1 LQQRVSGTIETTVD
15 STLMEELNTRRLKL
29 TVTPTPLE
37 RLENLSNQLGTE
49 VWIKRDDLTG
59 FVMGGNK
66 TRKAEFLLADALHEG
81 ADAILTVGAMQS
93 NHAVAIAAA
102 SKRLGKE
109 CHLFLSGDVPD
120 LPTANVLLDRLS
132 GANLHFVASSSD
144 RQRAMEEF
152 AAKLRS
158 EGRRT
163 YAIPLGGSN
172 EVGSQGYVCAFLE
185 LLDQLRSLPPKPTKV
200 LFASSSGGT
209 YAGLLVGKVLAENA
223 NVDLLGIRVDRDPE
237 PEKVICVV
245 ASSLASKVGLR
256 HEFHPR
262 EVVLNPDYAG
272 AGYGVPTE
280 QGMDALRRVW
290 QTESILLDPVYTAK
304 AMAGLIDLASR
315 KALGDTRL
323 VFLHTGGNIAV
334 FGCDP
339 RLLA

>member
-1 LQQRVSGTIETTVD
+1 MTIETRVD
-15 STLMEELNTRRLKL
+15 GTLMEELNTRRLKL

-66 TRKAEFLLADALHEG
+66 TRKAEFLLADALHEE
-81 ADAILTVGAMQS
+81 ADVLLTVGAMQS

-102 SKRLGKE
+102 SRRLGKE

-120 LPTANVLLDRLS
+120 FPTANVLLDRLS
-132 GANLHFVASSSD
+132 GANLHFVPRSGD
-144 RQRAMEEF
+144 RQQAMEEF

-185 LLDQLRSLPPKPTKV
+185 LLDQLRSLPPKPTKIV
-200 LFASSSGGT
+200 FASSSGGT
-209 YAGLLVGKVLAENA
+209 YAGLLVGKMLAEDP
-223 NVDLLGIRVDRDPE
+223 NVDLLGIRVDHDPG
-237 PEKVICVV
+237 PEKVICDV
-245 ASSLASKVGLR
+245 ANALARRVGLKY
-256 HEFHPR
+256 EFQP
-262 EVVLNPDYAG
+262 EEAALNPDYVG
-272 AGYGVPTE
+272 PGYGVPTE
-280 QGMDALRRVW
+280 QGMSALRRIW

-315 KALGDTRL
+315 KALGDARL
-323 VFLHTGGNIAV
+323 VFLHTGGSTVV

-339 RLLA
+339 KLLT